1 MDSLQLYVP
10 EVLDEE
16 DMEKYAS
23 PYRPQTMEQAL
34 KYVLENKEGMRL
46 KGQPRMSPHELEEYL
61 RQQNVFHL
69 PQYIYQIMFDTA
81 LCNIAAN
88 TPENGKMWIKEQ
100 LMQHLKD
107 NHPGYEL
114 QGFID
119 LRADEAHYIHPNMGW
134 GMWYKLIRSK
144 TWYEIQEEKAR
155 KEPSWEPYIDHMTR
169 KRLLGE

>member
-16 DMEKYAS
+16 DMEKYG
-23 PYRPQTMEQAL
+23 RPQTMEQAL
-34 KYVLENKEGMRL
+34 KRVLENNEGMRL
-46 KGQPRMSPHELEEYL
+46 KGQAKSSHEVEEYL
-61 RQQNVFHL
+61 KQQNVFHL

-119 LRADEAHYIHPNMGW
+119 LRADEASYIHPNMGW
-134 GMWYKLIRSK
+134 GMWYKLIK
-144 TWYEIQEEKAR
+144 IKQHG
-155 KEPSWEPYIDHMTR
+155 SWEPYIDHMTV